1 MEPLIQIYNLINIKF
16 GGFILE
22 LFSAILEVIA
32 LVFAATQILLLSRQI
47 KDAIKWNKLNSTFIE
62 IDKLSKCL
70 EEVNPELIEKIGLIK
85 SDDTPVDVE
94 VFKELLKDP
103 KSSKELYEIMHFY
116 ETFSIAVLSGYINS
130 NIAKRVFYIN
140 VKKSYKKL
148 KPYIL
153 LRSQMAG
160 RDMCQHFQ
168 KLNDKWESEGL
179 NLPPNN
185 YSEVKKRGN
194 K

>member
-1 MEPLIQIYNLINIKF
+1 MNLF
-16 GGFILE
+16 GTILE
-22 LFSAILEVIA
+22 IFA
-32 LVFAATQILLLSRQI
+32 LIFAAIQILLLSKQI

-62 IDKLSKCL
+62 IDKLSNCL
-70 EEVNPELIEKIGLIK
+70 ERVSPELIEKIGLIK
-85 SDDTPVDVE
+85 SDDAPVDIE
-94 VFKELLKDP
+94 IFKELLKDP

-140 VKKSYKKL
+140 VTKAYKKL
-148 KPYIL
+148 RPYIL
-153 LRSQMAG
+153 LRSEMAG

-168 KLNDKWESEGL
+168 KLNDAWQSEGL
-179 NLPPNN
+179 NLPKNV
-185 YSEVKKRGN
+185 YEEVKRHGN